1 MFDDVWKNIAPGEER
16 TFSDES
22 VIGYRIGKEG
32 ESYWFG
38 LKGNFNPDELMSVEN
53 SLEHLRLSYEKTEDN
68 KNYLKI
74 LPFFLVL
81 CFGFSTNVTLSI
93 SCLTIISKG
102 SSCFSF

>member
-38 LKGNFNPDELMSVEN
+38 LKEILILMN
-53 SLEHLRLSYEKTEDN
+53 
-68 KNYLKI
+68 
-74 LPFFLVL
+74 
-81 CFGFSTNVTLSI
+81 
-93 SCLTIISKG
+93 
-102 SSCFSF
+102 